1 MKNPTLL
8 FFTGISLA
16 AGYIFFWRRFGS
28 SAPRRIPELRSDDLY
43 YSHLSPDELTS
54 RHLIDLNDADEAQ
67 LHTLGLDPE
76 SLQRLLENR
85 PYRSKLE
92 LVSRMILPE
101 DAYASIKNKIG
112 VTRGD
117 EPVKTA

>member
-1 MKNPTLL
+1 MNKPTVL

-16 AGYIFFWRRFGS
+16 AGYFFWRRFAS
-28 SAPRRIPELRSDDLY
+28 STSRRRIPQLRSDDLY

-54 RHLIDLNDADEAQ
+54 RHLIDLNEADEAQ
-67 LHTLGLDPE
+67 LHTLGLDPD

-101 DAYASIKNKIG
+101 DAYATIKNKIG
-112 VTRGD
+112 VARGN